1 MRKPRVVVIRGALS
15 GPARAE
21 PAGRGVG
28 KLEISSLSLS
38 LRIRQAGPPTVY
50 AYRALARGTPGGLSK
65 AAPGLSL
72 SLTRPGDLPGGLVP
86 ALVRPGGD
94 EFKSN

>member
-21 PAGRGVG
+21 PAGSGVG

-38 LRIRQAGPPTVY
+38 LY
-50 AYRALARGTPGGLSK
+50 ALDKLARLPSTPTARWRGALQGGSLKPHRAS
-65 AAPGLSL
+65 LSL
-72 SLTRPGDLPGGLVP
+72 SHAARRLARRTCPGTS
-86 ALVRPGGD
+86 AARR
-94 EFKSN
+94 